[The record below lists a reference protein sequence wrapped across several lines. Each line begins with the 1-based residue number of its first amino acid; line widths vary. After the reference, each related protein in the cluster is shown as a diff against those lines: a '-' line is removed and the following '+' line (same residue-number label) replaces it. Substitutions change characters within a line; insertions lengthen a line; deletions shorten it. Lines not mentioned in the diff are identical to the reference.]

1 MISRKTHFLTQEI
14 LRSSLKGAV
23 AKLRPSYMI
32 KNPVMFVVEVG
43 FVLTFFLAIIPADF
57 QQVSQSSQ
65 LYNGIV
71 SGILLL
77 TLLFAN
83 FAESIAE
90 GRGKA
95 QALSL
100 IHI

>member
-1 MISRKTHFLTQEI
+1 
-14 LRSSLKGAV
+14 
-23 AKLRPSYMI
+23 MI

-43 FVLTFFLAIIPADF
+43 FVLTVAMCFNPQLFGPTSA
-57 QQVSQSSQ
+57 SQG
-65 LYNGIV
+65 YVVGV
-71 SGILLL
+71 MFILLV

-83 FAESIAE
+83 FAESYAE